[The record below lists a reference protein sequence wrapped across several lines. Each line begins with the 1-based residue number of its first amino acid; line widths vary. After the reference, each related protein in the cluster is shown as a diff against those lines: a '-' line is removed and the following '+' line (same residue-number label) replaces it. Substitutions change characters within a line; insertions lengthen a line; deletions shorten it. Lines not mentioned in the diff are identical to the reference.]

1 MTKGKILWID
11 DEIDLLRPHIML
23 LEQRG
28 YSVKTANNGEDA
40 VAIAQEERP
49 PFDLV
54 FLDENMPGMGGL
66 QTLEIIKQQSPDTPV
81 VMVTKSEEEDL
92 MEQAIGKKISDY
104 LTKPVNPTQVLLAV
118 KKFLEGRQILGEA
131 VSRDYTQEFARMSGQ
146 IMMAST
152 AQDWIELYAKLVA
165 WEMELDEHG
174 GLGLAQTLGEQKKEM
189 NSEFGKFVERNYK
202 NWVNTIY
209 TSENAANRPA
219 MSPDVVEEWLLPEL
233 EQGNENVIFFVIDCM
248 RLDQWLIMEAELR
261 NLFKI
266 TRNYHFSILPT
277 ATPYSRNSIFAGQ
290 FPLEFGKAFPQTWS
304 DSNDDEHSHNKD
316 EVELLKRLLERKRV
330 KLRNDLKYIKI
341 IDRDFGAGIA
351 QNISTTARNH
361 LTAIVVN
368 FVDMLAHT
376 RSDSPVLKEIAPDE
390 SAYRS
395 LTRSWFMHSSLL
407 DMFRAL
413 ANVPNIKIIVTT
425 DHGSIR
431 SLRGAKVIGDRET
444 STSLRYK
451 HGRNVKAEEKQAMM
465 IKNPEEYKLPRRGT
479 TSNYIIAKEDFYF
492 VYPTDYHKFLNY
504 YRDTFQHGGMSM
516 EEMILPVIKL
526 EPR

>member
-1 MTKGKILWID
+1 MTKGRILWVD

-28 YSVKTANNGEDA
+28 YHVATASNGEDA
-40 VAIAQEERP
+40 IALAQEQP
-49 PFDLV
+49 VDLV
-54 FLDENMPGMGGL
+54 FLDEMMPGIGGL
-66 QTLEIIKQQSPDTPV
+66 KTLELLKAQSPDTPV

-118 KKFLEGRQILGEA
+118 KKFLEGRQIVSEA
-131 VSRDYTQEFARMSGQ
+131 VSRDYTQEFARMSVQ
-146 IMMAST
+146 LMNAST
-152 AQDWIELYAKLVA
+152 AADWTELYAKLVA

-174 GLGLAQTLGEQKKEM
+174 GLGLRQTLGDQKKEM
-189 NSEFGKFVERNYK
+189 NAEFGKFVERNYK
-202 NWVNTIY
+202 SWVNTIY
-209 TSENAANRPA
+209 TEQNANERPPL
-219 MSPDVVEEWLLPEL
+219 SPDVAEQWVLPALQEGK
-233 EQGNENVIFFVIDCM
+233 QNVIFFVIDCM
-248 RLDQWLIMEAELR
+248 RLDQWLIMENELR

-266 TRNYHFSILPT
+266 TREFHFGIVPT
-277 ATPYSRNSIFAGQ
+277 ATPYARNSIFSGQ
-290 FPLEFGKAFPQTWS
+290 FPLEFGKTFPNTWS
-304 DSNDDEHSHNKD
+304 DNTDDEHSHNKD
-316 EVELLKRLLERKRV
+316 EAEMLKKLLERRRI

-351 QNISTTARNH
+351 QNIQTHARNH

-395 LTRSWFMHSSLL
+395 LTRSWFLHSSLL
-407 DMFRAL
+407 DMFRSL
-413 ANVPNIKIIVTT
+413 SQVPNLKIVVTT

-451 HGRNVKAEEKQAMM
+451 HGRNVKAEEKQAML
-465 IKNPEEYKLPRRGT
+465 IKNPEEFKLPRRGAA
-479 TSNYIIAKEDFYF
+479 SNYVIAKEDFYF

-504 YRDTFQHGGMSM
+504 YRDTFQHGGISM
-516 EEMILPVIKL
+516 EEMILPVITL
-526 EPR
+526 EPK